1 MPPASWGT
9 IPAHEDYKART
20 LMALRHWQIL
30 STTDFHALDP
40 ERTVVLLPLAAVEQ
54 HGPHL
59 PLATDALI
67 NAGLIAALAGRKLRA
82 EVLVLPPQVVGHS
95 LEHAAYPGT
104 LTLAAESLLQSW
116 CGIAQSVAAAGLR
129 KLVLLNTHG
138 GNNALVHVAALRM
151 RAASAMLAV
160 RANYTALG
168 SPPGLFAVE
177 ELRDGLHGG
186 EMETSLMLHL
196 HPELVRTEELADF
209 KGLTHDMS
217 AINRLLGPEKPVG
230 FGWLSSD
237 LSTTG
242 ASGNAA
248 AADAQR
254 GAKLLA
260 YLAAALARLVDE
272 VAATPL
278 STLRER

>member
-1 MPPASWGT
+1 
-9 IPAHEDYKART
+9 
-20 LMALRHWQIL
+20 MALRHWQL
-30 STTDFHALDP
+30 LASPDLQGLDP
-40 ERTVVLLPLAAVEQ
+40 ERTVVLLPLAAIEQ

-67 NAGLIAALAGRKLRA
+67 NAALVAALARRELA
-82 EVLVLPPQVVGHS
+82 PEVLVLPAQVVGHS

-104 LTLAAESLLQSW
+104 LTQSAEALLDSW
-116 CGIAQSVAAAGLR
+116 CSLARSVAAVGLR
-129 KLVLLNTHG
+129 KVVLLNTHG

-151 RAASAMLAV
+151 RAESQLLAV
-160 RANYTALG
+160 RANYTAFG
-168 SPPGLFAVE
+168 SPAGLFAAE

-186 EMETSLMLHL
+186 EMETSLLLHL
-196 HPELVRTEELADF
+196 HPELVNRAQCKDFTGLAQR
-209 KGLTHDMS
+209 MS
-217 AINRLLGPEKPVG
+217 ADNSLLGPEKPVG

-237 LSTTG
+237 LSASG

-248 AADAQR
+248 SADAGR
-254 GAKLLA
+254 GAKLLDH
-260 YLAAALARLVDE
+260 LVDALVLLLDE